1 MDLSLILSTSSI
13 DQPQDLFKGAE
24 EDSMAKREDLAIQ
37 EELRR
42 LRGHYDRLIRA
53 VEQTADTV
61 LITNRQGVIEYVNP
75 AFEETTGYSAAEA
88 LGRTPSLLKSG
99 LHDRQF
105 YRELWALLEAGEPFR
120 GIIINRKKGGEL
132 YWAAQTISAVKDDS
146 GEITHFVSVLRDLTE
161 LRKQQEQEFYLR
173 IAHEVQQH
181 LNSTVASLPG
191 FDIAGAV
198 HSAMLTGGDY
208 FDFVAQPDGCL
219 CIAIGDVSG
228 HGFGAALLM
237 AETRAYVRSYAML
250 ESDMG
255 AVLGRVN
262 TALVTDLEGG
272 QYVTLLLA
280 RLDPRHRLVEYA
292 GAGHVPCYLLRSSG
306 EIGHVM
312 ASTGPPSGLFPG
324 SQYCSSPPLPL
335 DYGETLVF
343 LTDGVTEAAN
353 TDEAQFGVDGV
364 LDFIR
369 CHRQDSAA
377 ELVRGVHG
385 TARDFTG
392 GGPPSDDMTTVICK
406 VCLAAA
412 EASA

>member
-1 MDLSLILSTSSI
+1 
-13 DQPQDLFKGAE
+13 
-24 EDSMAKREDLAIQ
+24 
-37 EELRR
+37 
-42 LRGHYDRLIRA
+42 
-53 VEQTADTV
+53 V
-61 LITNRQGVIEYVNP
+61 L
-75 AFEETTGYSAAEA
+75 
-88 LGRTPSLLKSG
+88 
-99 LHDRQF
+99 
-105 YRELWALLEAGEPFR
+105 
-120 GIIINRKKGGEL
+120 
-132 YWAAQTISAVKDDS
+132 KD
-146 GEITHFVSVLRDLTE
+146 VTE

-181 LNSTVASLPG
+181 LNTTVASLPG
-191 FDIAGAV
+191 FDIAGTV

-208 FDFVAQPDGCL
+208 FDFIVQPDGCL

-262 TALVTDLEGG
+262 NALIADLEGG

-280 RLDPRHRLVEYA
+280 RLDPRRRLVEYA
-292 GAGHVPCYLLRSSG
+292 GAGHIPCYLLRSSG

-312 ASTGPPSGLFPG
+312 KSTSPPTGLFAG
-324 SQYCSSPPLPL
+324 TQYCSSPAIPL
-335 DYGETLVF
+335 DCGETLVF

-353 TDEAQFGVDGV
+353 TDEAQFGADRA
-364 LDFIR
+364 LEFIK
-369 CHRQDSAA
+369 CHGQNSAA

-385 TARDFTG
+385 TVRAFTG

-406 VCLAAA
+406 ACLAAV